1 MEIREERRDDVV
13 AVTDVHRAAF
23 ADRGEVVASLI
34 AELRRVPSD
43 DGLRLVAEQDG
54 TIVGSVTFTVGLL
67 DAPARLVSVQ
77 ILSPL
82 AVTPALQRRGIGAAL
97 IKRGL
102 EVLSARGMPAVFL
115 EGDPGYYSR
124 LGFVAATPLH
134 FRKPS
139 LRIPDGAFQVMTLP
153 AYQPWMTGT
162 LVYADI
168 FWRHDVVGLR
178 DPA

>member
-1 MEIREERRDDVV
+1 M
-13 AVTDVHRAAF
+13 
-23 ADRGEVVASLI
+23 ASD
-34 AELRRVPSD
+34 E
-43 DGLRLVAEQDG
+43 GLSLVAEQHD

-82 AVTPALQRRGIGAAL
+82 AVTPALRRRGIGAAL

-102 EVLSARGMPAVFL
+102 EVLSAREVPAVFL
-115 EGDPGYYSR
+115 EGDPGYYSQV
-124 LGFVAATPLH
+124 GFVAATPLH

-139 LRIPDGAFQVMTLP
+139 LRIPDEAFQVMTLP
-153 AYQPWMTGT
+153 AYQPWMSGT
-162 LVYADI
+162 LIYPDV

>member
-23 ADRGEVVASLI
+23 ADRGDVVASLV

-43 DGLRLVAEQDG
+43 DGLRLVVEQDG
-54 TIVGSVTFTVGLL
+54 TVVGSVTFTVGLL

-97 IKRGL
+97 IKRAAWRSFPPVGCRPSFSRAIRATTAGSDSWL
-102 EVLSARGMPAVFL
+102 RRRCISASPRYGSLTEP
-115 EGDPGYYSR
+115 
-124 LGFVAATPLH
+124 
-134 FRKPS
+134 FR
-139 LRIPDGAFQVMTLP
+139 
-153 AYQPWMTGT
+153 
-162 LVYADI
+162 
-168 FWRHDVVGLR
+168 
-178 DPA
+178 